1 MHCAIS
7 LTAAITHSYWTDTHP
22 YTCFYMLAR
31 VCLSISLSLCIYRER
46 YINALF
52 LVSLLLL
59 FLLLPMTFIA
69 SSDVLFRFVCAW
81 GCWWWW
87 SCEAV
92 RYAGVGGCWVM
103 SHAWG
108 GKAREY
114 GAAEEKAMHPGW
126 VDGYAPQPT
135 SRWSSISFAFFT
147 TGHAVFSRACTG
159 PLSPQF
165 CCRAPPSGLPV
176 HPYRQREPPRAKQ
189 D

>member
-81 GCWWWW
+81 GLLVVVVMRGGQVCWSWRLLGDVA
-87 SCEAV
+87 CL
-92 RYAGVGGCWVM
+92 
-103 SHAWG
+103 
-108 GKAREY
+108 
-114 GAAEEKAMHPGW
+114 GW
-126 VDGYAPQPT
+126 EGEGIRR
-135 SRWSSISFAFFT
+135 S
-147 TGHAVFSRACTG
+147 
-159 PLSPQF
+159 
-165 CCRAPPSGLPV
+165 
-176 HPYRQREPPRAKQ
+176 
-189 D
+189 